1 MKEKRI
7 ENIMC
12 SIMNLLNGFA
22 NVRAELMQVAREC
35 QDNEVVFEMLEECIE
50 SNERNA
56 VNFLRGILAAF
67 EEKALMTAGSDN

>member
-1 MKEKRI
+1 MNRKKKRKTDLRMKEKRI

-35 QDNEVVFEMLEECIE
+35 QDNE
-50 SNERNA
+50 
-56 VNFLRGILAAF
+56 
-67 EEKALMTAGSDN
+67 GSSRCWKSV